1 MTKVTTTCITLAWVY
16 CLFYDYCYY
25 YYSSVP
31 LKSRV
36 PRNDLRAAKTIYC
49 RPISRVECRA
59 GRRIKLYA
67 LNTRG
72 RPAAGRYK
80 IPIQF
85 FPMSHK

>member
-1 MTKVTTTCITLAWVY
+1 MTKMTTTCITLAWVY
-16 CLFYDYCYY
+16 YCLFYY

-49 RPISRVECRA
+49 RPISGVQCRA

-72 RPAAGRYK
+72 RPAVGRYK
-80 IPIQF
+80 IPIHF
-85 FPMSHK
+85 FPISHK